1 MYVAD
6 NPQLIPAATT
16 AGFTFIGSGTMLG
29 PPLAGFLFDRSGEYY
44 LSFGCAAG
52 MMVLGAATMC
62 LPLRCF
68 GGDGAGPAAAP
79 LREPVAAGGKPVGVG
94 AVPGSTSGGN
104 VAPGQQLG
112 PETQLEPE
120 PPGLAQATGRP

>member
-1 MYVAD
+1 MARSKKGTATVGVGPRGKTNKQLQGSTPTVYVAD

-68 GGDGAGPAAAP
+68 GGDGAEKRREY
-79 LREPVAAGGKPVGVG
+79 LR
-94 AVPGSTSGGN
+94 SNRHSYICSFHY
-104 VAPGQQLG
+104 L
-112 PETQLEPE
+112 
-120 PPGLAQATGRP
+120 